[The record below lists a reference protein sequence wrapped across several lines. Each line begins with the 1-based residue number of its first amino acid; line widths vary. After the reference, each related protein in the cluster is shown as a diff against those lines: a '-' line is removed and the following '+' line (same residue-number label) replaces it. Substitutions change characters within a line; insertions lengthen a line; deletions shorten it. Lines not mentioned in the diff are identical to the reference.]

1 MNQASW
7 MAGKYGIMVH
17 YLPESAPRSGKKQ
30 TDYPVMAE
38 KFDVDLFVKKRKEMG
53 AAWVIFPFG
62 QNSGFYWSPNAAI
75 EKYSP
80 DRCANR
86 DLVMEI
92 AVALKRENISM
103 IAYLPT
109 EMDGQSEEMR
119 RAYSWDESAD
129 KKEFMRKYSEVL
141 REYGEKFGGLI
152 AGWWFDGCY
161 NAKDKAFL
169 RTRDWD
175 NTRFDKENWITTV
188 KAGYKERIFAMCTGA
203 NQMGYVF
210 EEEEY
215 LAGEAS
221 GLERYP
227 SDLELPGKQW
237 HCLFWLDC
245 PWGHTT
251 VGEIEPPK
259 FGDEALIRY
268 VKICLA
274 QKGALT
280 LNIGIYEDGTLA
292 EKTVQQ
298 IMKLKENLD

>member
-1 MNQASW
+1 
-7 MAGKYGIMVH
+7 
-17 YLPESAPRSGKKQ
+17 
-30 TDYPVMAE
+30 
-38 KFDVDLFVKKRKEMG
+38 MG

-80 DRCANR
+80 GRCANR

-92 AVALKRENISM
+92 AVALKRENISI

-175 NTRFDKENWITTV
+175 NTGFDKGNGITTV
-188 KAGYKERIFAMCTGA
+188 KAGYKERILPCARVQTKWDMSLKKRNISQVRLLDWNGILLTWSC
-203 NQMGYVF
+203 
-210 EEEEY
+210 
-215 LAGEAS
+215 
-221 GLERYP
+221 LESNGIVCFGSIALWDP
-227 SDLELPGKQW
+227 LQW
-237 HCLFWLDC
+237 
-245 PWGHTT
+245 
-251 VGEIEPPK
+251 
-259 FGDEALIRY
+259 
-268 VKICLA
+268 
-274 QKGALT
+274 
-280 LNIGIYEDGTLA
+280 
-292 EKTVQQ
+292 EK
-298 IMKLKENLD
+298 